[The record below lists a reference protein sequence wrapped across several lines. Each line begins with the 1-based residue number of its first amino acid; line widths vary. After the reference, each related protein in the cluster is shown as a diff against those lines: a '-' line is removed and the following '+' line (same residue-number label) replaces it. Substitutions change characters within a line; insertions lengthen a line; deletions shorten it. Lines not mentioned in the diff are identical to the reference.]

1 MQWIGLGK
9 VPVPSSGTPVKL
21 SLVRK
26 AIHSIIVTYD
36 PADAGSVFI
45 KDPSGFVIATMRP
58 TVSSAFILASGSG
71 QNALDLS
78 QFEIDSSASGG
89 GPYVGYSVG

>member
-1 MQWIGLGK
+1 
-9 VPVPSSGTPVKL
+9 
-21 SLVRK
+21 
-26 AIHSIIVTYD
+26 
-36 PADAGSVFI
+36 
-45 KDPSGFVIATMRP
+45 VIATMRP